1 MAETMEKFT
10 MSASAPAISGVRPDS
25 LRVDASGLRAVA
37 QDLNVKREEIMNV
50 YTGSLKQIIESSK
63 QCISTSGLD
72 FDQVNSVFAKTFSS
86 LDSSIGELSDVLI
99 NKIIPSYE
107 DLSAEIRTVFN
118 SEFADQLASI
128 LGIQ

>member
-1 MAETMEKFT
+1 MAEVQTQMLK
-10 MSASAPAISGVRPDS
+10 
-25 LRVDASGLRAVA
+25 VDASGLRSVA
-37 QDLNVKREEIMNV
+37 QDINTKREEIMNV

-86 LDSSIGELSDVLI
+86 LDSSLAELSDVLI

-107 DLSAEIRTVFN
+107 DLSSEIRSAFN
-118 SEFADQLASI
+118 SEFADQLSSI
-128 LGIQ
+128 LGI